1 MSDYIAIDHDCPEI
15 KLYQQ
20 YRKND
25 PAVNFFAWLRDY
37 WQAKYWDY
45 IWNEIVPQLSSC
57 NATTEYIQFFATYWY
72 GIIRP
77 VDVTSVLRYDSGL
90 NYDEGN
96 VYDYRADA
104 GVIAREQFKALIDF
118 VLDWTEHDWNIPLLF
133 KMIRG
138 FTGLQGADI
147 TIEQD
152 STRPDVFMIG
162 LPDSNIT
169 ALFKSIVVNYASV
182 WNLPLGITL
191 EITLT

>member
-1 MSDYIAIDHDCPEI
+1 M
-15 KLYQQ
+15 
-20 YRKND
+20 
-25 PAVNFFAWLRDY
+25 
-37 WQAKYWDY
+37 
-45 IWNEIVPQLSSC
+45 
-57 NATTEYIQFFATYWY
+57 
-72 GIIRP
+72 
-77 VDVTSVLRYDSGL
+77 TSVLRYDNGL
-90 NYDEGN
+90 TYDTGN
-96 VYDYRADA
+96 VYDFRADA

-138 FTGLQGADI
+138 FTGLAGADI

-152 STRPDVFMIG
+152 STRPDVFLIG

-169 ALFKSIVVNYASV
+169 ALFKSIIVNYTSV